1 MQMFAY
7 VVLLRMIASVAQQK
21 FEVSLYLHF
30 SLYCR
35 ICISCKRSDDLKC
48 RLTEWLI
55 THGVGRHGCVT
66 CLPASVFRESM
77 QTKQFYSCHVEQ
89 QTLCRIKRISLFRW
103 GVCVFVLFSY
113 SRAATIKTEHKQCV
127 CTVNLK
133 NTQVPS

>member
-1 MQMFAY
+1 MFAY
-7 VVLLRMIASVAQQK
+7 VVLLQMDASVAQQK
-21 FEVSLYLHF
+21 FEVSLCLHF

-55 THGVGRHGCVT
+55 TLGVGRHGCVT

-89 QTLCRIKRISLFRW
+89 RALMTVYSSAKSPSSDACRHSAGSKGS
-103 GVCVFVLFSY
+103 VCSGEG
-113 SRAATIKTEHKQCV
+113 SACV
-127 CTVNLK
+127 CFLV
-133 NTQVPS
+133 TQEPRQ